1 MTVAALDRAL
11 AALDLPTG
19 LGWAVSGPV
28 DDLGTLFPEE
38 RAAVARAIPSRRA
51 EFAGGRLAARG
62 AMAALG
68 LPPCAVPA
76 GPDRAPR
83 WPEGVVGSITHDGG
97 LCLAIVGRSDA
108 WQAIGIDLE
117 RDADLPPEITAQIA
131 TEAELSGLAPLSR
144 GRAAARLFSAKEA
157 AYKAQYPLT
166 RCLFGFDAMTAH
178 LPDGGM
184 RMCADTGL
192 GRGAALPMQQHLV
205 AGRVLSLCLMPRPG
219 VHG

>member
-11 AALDLPTG
+11 SALDLPAG
-19 LGWAVSGPV
+19 LGWAASGPV
-28 DDLGTLFPEE
+28 DDLGALYPEE
-38 RAAVARAIPSRRA
+38 RAAVARAIPSRQA
-51 EFAGGRLAARG
+51 EFTGGRLAARR

-97 LCLAIVGRSDA
+97 LCLAIVGRSEA
-108 WQAIGIDLE
+108 WRAIGIDLE
-117 RDADLPPEITAQIA
+117 RDAELSPEITAQIA
-131 TEAELSGLAPLSR
+131 TEAELSALAPLPR
-144 GRAAARLFSAKEA
+144 GRAAARVFSAKEA

-166 RCLFGFDAMTAH
+166 GCLFGFDAMTAH

-205 AGRVLSLCLMPRPG
+205 AGRVLSRCLMPRPG

>member
-11 AALDLPTG
+11 AALDLPDG

-28 DDLGTLFPEE
+28 DDLWTLFPEE
-38 RAAVARAIPSRRA
+38 RAAVARAMPSRRA
-51 EFAGGRLAARG
+51 EFAGGRLVARR

-68 LPPCAVPA
+68 LPPRAVPA
-76 GPDRAPR
+76 GADRAPR
-83 WPEGVVGSITHDGG
+83 WPEGVVGSITHHGG
-97 LCLAIVGRSDA
+97 LCLAIVGRSEA
-108 WQAIGIDLE
+108 WRAIGIDLE
-117 RDADLPPEITAQIA
+117 RDAELSPEITAQVA
-131 TEAELSGLAPLSR
+131 TEAELSALAPLPR
-144 GRAAARLFSAKEA
+144 GRAAARVFSAKEA

-166 RCLFGFDAMTAH
+166 RCLIGFDAMTAH

-219 VHG
+219 GHG

>member
-1 MTVAALDRAL
+1 
-11 AALDLPTG
+11 
-19 LGWAVSGPV
+19 
-28 DDLGTLFPEE
+28 
-38 RAAVARAIPSRRA
+38 
-51 EFAGGRLAARG
+51 
-62 AMAALG
+62 
-68 LPPCAVPA
+68 VPA
-76 GPDRAPR
+76 GADRAPR

-97 LCLAIVGRSDA
+97 LCLAIVGRSNA

-131 TEAELSGLAPLSR
+131 TEAELSALAPLPR
-144 GRAAARLFSAKEA
+144 GRAAARVFSAKEA

-219 VHG
+219 VHE

>member
-11 AALDLPTG
+11 AALDLPAG
-19 LGWAVSGPV
+19 LGRAVSGPV
-28 DDLGTLFPEE
+28 YDLGALFPEE
-38 RAAVARAIPSRRA
+38 RAAVARAVPSRQA
-51 EFAGGRLAARG
+51 EFAGGRQAARH

-68 LPPCAVPA
+68 LPPCAVPIGA
-76 GPDRAPR
+76 DRAPR

-97 LCLAIVGRSDA
+97 LCLAIVGRSEA

-117 RDADLPPEITAQIA
+117 RDAELSPEIAAEIA
-131 TEAELSGLAPLSR
+131 TETELSALAPLSR
-144 GRAAARLFSAKEA
+144 GRAAARVFSAKEA

-166 RCLFGFDAMTAH
+166 GCLFGFDAMAAH

-192 GRGAALPMQQHLV
+192 GRGAALPMQQHLF
-205 AGRVLSLCLMPRPG
+205 AGRVLSLCLMPRPA